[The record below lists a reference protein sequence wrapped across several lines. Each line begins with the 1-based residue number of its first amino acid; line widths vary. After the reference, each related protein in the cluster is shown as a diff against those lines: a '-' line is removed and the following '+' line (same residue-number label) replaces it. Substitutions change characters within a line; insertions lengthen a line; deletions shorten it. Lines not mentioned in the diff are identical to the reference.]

1 MFNVLKLPAIS
12 RKNCELF
19 FVCILGW
26 IIDKDQSQWKL
37 LGSVDPQKP
46 QFFRPLTNKKG
57 QTITKKL
64 NPKDILAVRCGF
76 INSTPNTVV
85 TGGSRK
91 DEMCALY
98 VLYYSTKVSNGKSYC
113 IGGQVLLK

>member
-1 MFNVLKLPAIS
+1 MALLGHTHDLGTKVT
-12 RKNCELF
+12 
-19 FVCILGW
+19 GW

-46 QFFRPLTNKKG
+46 QFFRPLKNKKG
-57 QTITKKL
+57 QTITKKV